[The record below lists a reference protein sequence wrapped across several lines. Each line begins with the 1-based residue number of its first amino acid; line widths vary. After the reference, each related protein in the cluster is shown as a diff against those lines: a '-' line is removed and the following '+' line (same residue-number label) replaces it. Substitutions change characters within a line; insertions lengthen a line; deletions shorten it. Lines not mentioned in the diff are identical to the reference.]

1 MSQIIAPTRSIISW
15 YQAQR
20 SPPATALTV
29 LAVLRSEQ
37 LHLAMALH
45 HRAVLLLLS
54 VASWLLLVAGQP
66 QHTVNHFDNLPA
78 RLFFF
83 DDTEVSA
90 PHDRLRVVR

>member
-15 YQAQR
+15 YQAPR

-37 LHLAMALH
+37 HFAMALH
-45 HRAVLLLLS
+45 HGLAVLVWTL
-54 VASWLLLVAGQP
+54 ACWLAIVAGQP
-66 QHTVNHFDNLPA
+66 QHSITRFDNLPA

-83 DDTEVSA
+83 DDTPVRA
-90 PHDRLRVVR
+90 PRGTT